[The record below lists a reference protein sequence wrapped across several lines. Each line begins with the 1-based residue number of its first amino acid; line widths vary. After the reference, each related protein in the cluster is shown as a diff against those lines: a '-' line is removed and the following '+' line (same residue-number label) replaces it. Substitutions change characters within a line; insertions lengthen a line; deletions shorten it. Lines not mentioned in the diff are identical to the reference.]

1 MAASPSLGNG
11 TEAMVAASPSQLRVQ
26 FEAIELR
33 VIAGPDAGLEVSL
46 GVPVV
51 RIGTAVENDI
61 VLTDRAVSRRHA
73 EVRMT
78 PEGLLLR
85 DIGSTNGTFINDVR
99 IAEAYIPEDA
109 ECRLGYSR
117 LRIRQ
122 HLEER
127 KVAMPY
133 QDHLG
138 ELVGAS
144 ERMREL
150 YGVIRAVA
158 PTPATVHLHGESGA
172 GKELVARTLHAFSG
186 RPGPLVVFDAS
197 VADPE
202 MVRNDLFGHIKGAFT
217 GAVNAR
223 EGAFRRAHNG
233 TLFID
238 EIGELPLDL
247 QPRLLRVLESREV
260 LPIGSD
266 KPLRVDVRVIT
277 ATHRDLEAM
286 VRSGAFRADLFYR
299 LSVVPVEVPALREVA
314 EDIPLI
320 ARHLCA
326 RLELNCRM
334 SAAAMEILKNYAWP
348 GNVRELRN
356 VLERTAVMCGDR
368 EIRPE
373 DLHLPRTSGAVAVAK
388 PPHSEPASAPPAELP
403 PPAASVQAAPP
414 LVVTPTSSAPEP
426 RSEPQ
431 KPAAD
436 ARAHLKDME
445 RRLIVEALERTQGN
459 KAAVARELGIP
470 LSTLKRRL
478 KEYHIKAEE

>member
-1 MAASPSLGNG
+1 MAASSSFSNG
-11 TEAMVAASPSQLRVQ
+11 TEVIVAASLSQLRVQ

-33 VIAGPDAGLEVSL
+33 VVTGPDAGLEISL
-46 GVPVV
+46 GLPVL
-51 RIGTAVENDI
+51 RMGTAPDNDV

-73 EVRMT
+73 EIRMT
-78 PEGLLLR
+78 PAGLLLR
-85 DIGSTNGTFINDVR
+85 DLGSTNGTFINDVR
-99 IAEAYIPEDA
+99 ITEAYIPADA

-117 LRIRQ
+117 LLIRQ
-122 HLEER
+122 HTEER
-127 KVAMPY
+127 KVAVPR

-138 ELVGAS
+138 ELVGSS

-150 YGVIRAVA
+150 YGLIRAVA
-158 PTPATVHLHGESGA
+158 STPTTVHLHGESGA

-217 GAVNAR
+217 GATGAR
-223 EGAFRRAHNG
+223 EGAFRQAHTG

-247 QPRLLRVLESREV
+247 QPRLLRVLETREV

-266 KPLRVDVRVIT
+266 KALRVDVRVIT
-277 ATHRDLEAM
+277 ATHRDLETM
-286 VRSGAFRADLFYR
+286 VGAGEFRADLFYR
-299 LSVVPVEVPALREVA
+299 LSVVPIEVPALREIR

-320 ARHLCA
+320 ARHLCE
-326 RLELNCRM
+326 RLQLHCRL
-334 SAAAMEILKNYAWP
+334 SAAAMEALQGYSWP

-356 VLERTAVMCGDR
+356 VLERAAVMCGDR

-373 DLHLPRTSGAVAVAK
+373 DLRLSRTVVA
-388 PPHSEPASAPPAELP
+388 APPVISPVP
-403 PPAASVQAAPP
+403 PVPAASRVEP
-414 LVVTPTSSAPEP
+414 VPE
-426 RSEPQ
+426 SEN
-431 KPAAD
+431 PAAD
-436 ARAHLKDME
+436 ARAHLRKME
-445 RRLIVEALERTQGN
+445 RRMIVEALERNQGN

-478 KEYHIKAEE
+478 KEYQIGDEG

>member
-1 MAASPSLGNG
+1 MSSFIPSSDG
-11 TEAMVAASPSQLRVQ
+11 TEIIVAAAQSQLRVQ

-33 VIAGPDAGLEVSL
+33 VIAGPDAGQELSL
-46 GVPVV
+46 GLPSV
-51 RIGTAVENDI
+51 RIGTAADNDL

-73 EVRMT
+73 EIRMT

-85 DIGSTNGTFINDVR
+85 DLGSTNGTFINDVR
-99 IAEAYIPEDA
+99 ITEAYVPANA

-117 LRIRQ
+117 LSIRQ
-122 HLEER
+122 HTEER
-127 KVAMPY
+127 KVAVPR

-150 YGVIRAVA
+150 YGLIRAVA
-158 PTPATVHLHGESGA
+158 PTPTTVHLHGESGA
-172 GKELVARTLHAFSG
+172 GKELVARTLHTLSG

-197 VADPE
+197 VTDPE

-217 GAVNAR
+217 GATGSR
-223 EGAFRRAHNG
+223 EGAFRQAHTG

-247 QPRLLRVLESREV
+247 QPRLLRVLETREV
-260 LPIGSD
+260 TPIGSD
-266 KPLRVDVRVIT
+266 RPLRVDVRVIT
-277 ATHRDLEAM
+277 ATHRDLETM
-286 VRSGAFRADLFYR
+286 VGAGAFRADRFYR
-299 LSVVPVEVPALREVA
+299 LSVVPIEVPALREIP

-320 ARHLCA
+320 ARHLCE
-326 RLELNCRM
+326 RLQLNCRT
-334 SAAAMEILKNYAWP
+334 SEAAMTALQNYSWP

-356 VLERTAVMCGDR
+356 VLERAAVMCGER
-368 EIRPE
+368 EIQPE
-373 DLHLPRTSGAVAVAK
+373 DLRLSKETRLSREAGAVRA
-388 PPHSEPASAPPAELP
+388 PAPAASTPAATTAPPASPPSQP
-403 PPAASVQAAPP
+403 PPAVKSSTAA
-414 LVVTPTSSAPEP
+414 
-426 RSEPQ
+426 
-431 KPAAD
+431 

-445 RRLIVEALERTQGN
+445 RQMILESLARNQNN

-478 KEYHIKAEE
+478 KEYQISDED

>member
-1 MAASPSLGNG
+1 MAASSFFGDG
-11 TEAMVAASPSQLRVQ
+11 TEVIVAAQTQLRVQ

-33 VIAGPDAGLEVSL
+33 VITGPDAGLEISL
-46 GVPVV
+46 GLPVL
-51 RIGTAVENDI
+51 RMGTAPDNDV

-73 EVRMT
+73 EIRMT
-78 PEGLLLR
+78 PAGLLLR
-85 DIGSTNGTFINDVR
+85 DLGSTNGTFINDVR
-99 IAEAYIPEDA
+99 ITEAYIPADA
-109 ECRLGYSR
+109 DCRLGYSR
-117 LRIRQ
+117 LLIRQ
-122 HLEER
+122 HTEER
-127 KVAMPY
+127 KVAVPR

-138 ELVGAS
+138 ELVGSS

-150 YGVIRAVA
+150 YGLIRAVA
-158 PTPATVHLHGESGA
+158 STPTTVHLHGASGA
-172 GKELVARTLHAFSG
+172 GKELVARTLHTFSG

-217 GAVNAR
+217 GATGAR
-223 EGAFRRAHNG
+223 EGAFRQAHTG

-247 QPRLLRVLESREV
+247 QPRLLRVLETREV

-286 VRSGAFRADLFYR
+286 VRTGAFRADLFYR
-299 LSVVPVEVPALREVA
+299 LSVVPIEVPALREIR

-320 ARHLCA
+320 ARHLCE
-326 RLELNCRM
+326 RLQLPCRL
-334 SAAAMEILKNYAWP
+334 SAAAMEALQSYSWP

-356 VLERTAVMCGDR
+356 VLERAAVLCGER

-373 DLHLPRTSGAVAVAK
+373 DLRLSKSVAVAETS
-388 PPHSEPASAPPAELP
+388 PPIISTPPVVKRTEPLSEPE
-403 PPAASVQAAPP
+403 
-414 LVVTPTSSAPEP
+414 
-426 RSEPQ
+426 R
-431 KPAAD
+431 PAAD

-445 RRLIVEALERTQGN
+445 RRMIVEALERNRGN

-478 KEYHIKAEE
+478 KEYRLGDEEY